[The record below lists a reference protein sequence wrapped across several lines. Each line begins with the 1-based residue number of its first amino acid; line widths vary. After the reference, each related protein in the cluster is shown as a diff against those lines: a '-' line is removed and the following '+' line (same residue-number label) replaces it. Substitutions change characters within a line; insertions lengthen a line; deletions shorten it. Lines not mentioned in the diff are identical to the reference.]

1 MLKAPAQGFQKS
13 KNFWYIPTKEP
24 TISLE
29 GHTKKPVTQKAVGD
43 ENKQRVLL
51 QNDWNMNFPQLLK
64 LIRQHLKVWEGF
76 LHLLQ
81 HT

>member
-29 GHTKKPVTQKAVGD
+29 GHTKKPVTQKAVGN

-51 QNDWNMNFPQLLK
+51 QND
-64 LIRQHLKVWEGF
+64 
-76 LHLLQ
+76 
-81 HT
+81 